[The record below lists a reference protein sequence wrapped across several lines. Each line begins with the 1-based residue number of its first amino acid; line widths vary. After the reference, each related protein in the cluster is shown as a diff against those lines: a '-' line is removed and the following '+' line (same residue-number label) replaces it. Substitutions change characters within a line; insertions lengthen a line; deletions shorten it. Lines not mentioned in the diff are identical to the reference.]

1 MTERARSEG
10 TSLTTSLATS
20 KNLAKHL
27 GFLGWA
33 RVFGI
38 AALVGTMLSL
48 PLTNAFVSLAL
59 LFWVLAGCK
68 PGQNWQTDF
77 KNPAVSGAL
86 LLLGWMLLSL
96 LWSHASL
103 QQTFAGI
110 WKYRKLVYVPL
121 MVFLFADAKWR
132 DAAIKA
138 WLGAAI
144 VLMLYALIH
153 ILPDPIGDGHMGV
166 HPALPLSTYSY
177 ITLGFVLIPALTVGL
192 AWMMRGRAWIDKSLG
207 GLVALLTVAFVV
219 LAQQG
224 RTTYVTLTALLIFF
238 ILTQLKSTKK
248 WLAMGVL
255 LIAAVSIGMFSTKVQ
270 TRVAEVVADSRVE
283 QTTQT
288 ISSSGLRLGF
298 WRTTLDIA
306 KHNPILGTGMG
317 TWADEYRKYVV
328 STPNTPKI
336 AASGGNP
343 HQEYLLMASQLGFVG
358 LALLLAW
365 LGRCFVGSKSLGSH
379 ERIAAQSLLV
389 AFAVGCFFNSTLF
402 DSATGHFFCIG
413 LGILFAGYK
422 SAKPVRVNT
431 DTKAIYH

>member
-1 MTERARSEG
+1 MPLVGSNA
-10 TSLTTSLATS
+10 L
-20 KNLAKHL
+20 
-27 GFLGWA
+27 FWA
-33 RVFGI
+33 RLYGI

-48 PLTNAFVSLAL
+48 PLTNIFAGLAL
-59 LFWVLAGCK
+59 VSWVFSGSK
-68 PGQNWQTDF
+68 PGQNWRTDL

-96 LWSHASL
+96 LWSHAPL
-103 QQTFAGI
+103 QQTFIGI
-110 WKYRKLVYVPL
+110 WKYRKLAYVPL

-132 DAAIKA
+132 DTAIKA

-192 AWMMRGRAWIDKSLG
+192 AWMMQGRAWVDKSLG
-207 GLVALLTVAFVV
+207 AFVALLTVAFVV

-238 ILTQLKSTKK
+238 ILTQLKSTKR
-248 WLAMGVL
+248 WLAMAVL
-255 LIAAVSIGMFSTKVQ
+255 LMAAVSVGLFSTKVQ
-270 TRVAEVVADSRVE
+270 TRVAEVVADSRVA
-283 QTTQT
+283 QTTET
-288 ISSSGLRLGF
+288 ISSSGLRIGF
-298 WRTTLDIA
+298 WRTTLDIT

-358 LALLLAW
+358 LSLFVAW
-365 LGRCFVGSKSLGSH
+365 LGRCMLASQHLPPS

-389 AFAVGCFFNSTLF
+389 AFIVGCFFNSTLF

-413 LGILFAGYK
+413 IGILFAGYK
-422 SAKPVRVNT
+422 PMQKLVGAE
-431 DTKAIYH
+431 HE

>member
-1 MTERARSEG
+1 MTERPLSTTLNQDLPQKNSVRSEQIFNA
-10 TSLTTSLATS
+10 LL
-20 KNLAKHL
+20 L
-27 GFLGWA
+27 A

-48 PLTNAFVSLAL
+48 PLTNIFATLAL
-59 LFWVLAGCK
+59 AFWVFSGCK
-68 PGQNWQTDF
+68 PGQNWRTDLR
-77 KNPAVSGAL
+77 NPAVSGAL

-96 LWSHASL
+96 LWSHAPL
-103 QQTFAGI
+103 QQTLTGI
-110 WKYRKLVYVPL
+110 WKYRKLAYVPL

-192 AWMMRGRAWIDKSLG
+192 AWMMQGRAWVEKSMG
-207 GLVALLTVAFVV
+207 ALVALLTVAFVV

-248 WLAMGVL
+248 WLAMAVL
-255 LIAAVSIGMFSTKVQ
+255 VIAAASVGLFSTTAQK
-270 TRVAEVVADSRVE
+270 RFSEVMVDSQVVLR
-283 QTTQT
+283 TDT
-288 ISSSGLRLGF
+288 IASSGLRIGF
-298 WRTTLDIA
+298 WRTTFDIA
-306 KHNPILGTGMG
+306 MRNPVLGTGMG

-358 LALLLAW
+358 LALFLAW
-365 LGRCFVGSKSLGSH
+365 LGRCMFATQYLQRN

-389 AFAVGCFFNSTLF
+389 AFMVGCFFNSTLF

-413 LGILFAGYK
+413 LGILFAGYQSMGSK
-422 SAKPVRVNT
+422 ERANT
-431 DTKAIYH
+431 EAIRH

>member
-1 MTERARSEG
+1 MTERLS
-10 TSLTTSLATS
+10 TTTSLQ
-20 KNLAKHL
+20 NLPQKISTLANTL
-27 GFLGWA
+27 LLA
-33 RVFGI
+33 RVFGV

-48 PLTNAFVSLAL
+48 PLTNIFAALAL
-59 LFWVLAGCK
+59 VFWVFSGCN
-68 PGQNWQTDF
+68 PGQNWRTDL

-96 LWSHASL
+96 LWSHAPL
-103 QQTFAGI
+103 QQTFTGI
-110 WKYRKLVYVPL
+110 WKYRKLAYVPL

-192 AWMMRGRAWIDKSLG
+192 AWMMQGRAWVDKSMG
-207 GLVALLTVAFVV
+207 ALVALLTVAFVV

-255 LIAAVSIGMFSTKVQ
+255 LMAAVSVGLFSAKVQ
-270 TRVAEVVADSRVE
+270 TRVAEVVADSRVA
-283 QTTQT
+283 QTTET
-288 ISSSGLRLGF
+288 ISSSGLRIGF

-317 TWADEYRKYVV
+317 TWADEYRKYVI

-358 LALLLAW
+358 LALFLTW
-365 LGRCFVGSKSLGSH
+365 LGRCMLATQH
-379 ERIAAQSLLV
+379 LQRNERIAAQSLLM
-389 AFAVGCFFNSTLF
+389 AFMVGCFFNSTLF

-413 LGILFAGYK
+413 LGILFAGYRK
-422 SAKPVRVNT
+422 EVKEVKEE
-431 DTKAIYH
+431 TK

>member
-1 MTERARSEG
+1 MTERMPAEALSNIS
-10 TSLTTSLATS
+10 T
-20 KNLAKHL
+20 KNLVRNL

-48 PLTNAFVSLAL
+48 PLTNIFASLAL
-59 LFWVLAGCK
+59 VFWVFSGCK
-68 PGQNWQTDF
+68 PGQSWQIDL
-77 KNPAVSGAL
+77 KNPAVFGAL

-110 WKYRKLVYVPL
+110 WKYRKLIYVPL

-192 AWMMRGRAWIDKSLG
+192 AWMMQARAWIDKSLG
-207 GLVALLTVAFVV
+207 ALVALLTVAFVV

-317 TWADEYRKYVV
+317 TWADEYRKYVI

-358 LALLLAW
+358 LALFLAW
-365 LGRCFVGSKSLGSH
+365 LGRCFVGSRSLGSH
-379 ERIAAQSLLV
+379 ERIATQSLLV
-389 AFAVGCFFNSTLF
+389 AFSVGCFFNSTLF

-413 LGILFAGYK
+413 LGILFAGHS
-422 SAKPVRVNT
+422 SAESAE
-431 DTKAIYH
+431 TKAIYH